1 MLRLG
6 IILHLG
12 IIWYGTVCSQ
22 PSRPS
27 GIGQDGDGRQE
38 SVRPRAGRRRRRL
51 FEAGRRRTERTAVDG
66 EVLAHITKI
75 IRK

>member
-1 MLRLG
+1 MENEYIR
-6 IILHLG
+6 
-12 IIWYGTVCSQ
+12 YMQCSQ

-51 FEAGRRRTERTAVDG
+51 FEAGRRGTERTAVDG

-75 IRK
+75 IRKSFQLLF